1 MTFWIIQALN
11 GISFGMLLFLLAAG
25 LSLIFGVMKVLNL
38 AHGSLYLLG
47 GYLGLT
53 VMRATNSFL
62 LALAG
67 AVLGVTF
74 LAVILER
81 TVLRRIYGEELRQAL
96 LTFGFLF
103 IIADQALWIWGGN
116 PQTLP
121 KPQAFT
127 RSLQMG
133 AIVFPSYRLLVIGV
147 GVVMGV
153 ALWWLQERT
162 RLGAMIRAGVD
173 DEEMARGIGMNT
185 PRLFAGVFAL
195 GAFLAAVGGVMGGA
209 LLGVYP
215 GADFEV
221 LLLAFVVILLGGV
234 LLLAAPAFLS
244 SYYLGLLTK
253 MLIFALFAMSLDL
266 LLGYTGLP
274 SLGHVAYFGVGAYTV
289 ALLSLRVVRTFWI
302 DALAGLVAPTLV
314 ALVFNILT

>member
-25 LSLIFGVMKVLNL
+25 LSLIFGVMRVLNL

-53 VMRATNSFL
+53 VLRVTNSFL
-62 LALAG
+62 LALAA
-67 AVLGVTF
+67 AVAGVTF
-74 LAVILER
+74 LALLLER

-173 DEEMARGIGMNT
+173 DEEMARGIGVNT

-221 LLLAFVVILLGGV
+221 LLLAFVVIIIGGLGSLKG
-234 LLLAAPAFLS
+234 AFVG
-244 SYYLGLLTK
+244 GLVVG
-253 MLIFALFAMSLDL
+253 LIDNFGKALFPELALFTVFAPMAAILAVRP
-266 LLGYTGLP
+266 TGL
-274 SLGHVAYFGVGAYTV
+274 FGRA
-289 ALLSLRVVRTFWI
+289 
-302 DALAGLVAPTLV
+302 
-314 ALVFNILT
+314 